1 MKLSLVI
8 SGLLLTLGLVA
19 PASAHAPFGSAWG
32 PGHWQVIGTRAVAHH
47 TDHDRVFA
55 SGPARYS
62 QVKLCVYNRPIRLYD
77 LDVVFHNGGHQDVP
91 TRSFLRPGECTRDID
106 LNGDRRNIQF
116 VNMVYETTGR
126 YYGPDAF
133 VRVFAR

>member
-1 MKLSLVI
+1 MKLSLAI

-19 PASAHAPFGSAWG
+19 PASAHDPFHDRSR
-32 PGHWQVIGTRAVAHH
+32 PGHWELIGTRAVAHRN
-47 TDHDRVFA
+47 DHDRVFA

-62 QVKLCVYNRPIRLYD
+62 QVKLCVYNRPIRLFD
-77 LDVVFHNGGHQDVP
+77 LDVVFHNGGNQDVP
-91 TRSFLRPGECTRDID
+91 TRAFLRPGECTRDID

-116 VNMVYETTGR
+116 VNMTYETMGR